1 MLELKFGYANN
12 MLAPK
17 RQKHRKQFRGT
28 WRKIAVKGEKLNFGS
43 FGLKTL
49 VSGWIKD
56 REIEASRVV
65 LARATKKMGKFWIR
79 IFPDKP
85 FTKKPPEVTMGA
97 GKGDVAYFVASV
109 TPGKILFELDGLNKE
124 ESVKVLESVASK
136 LSVKTKVVSK
146 QQ

>member
-1 MLELKFGYANN
+1 

-28 WRKIAVKGEKLNFGS
+28 WRRIAVKGDNLNFGS

-49 VSGWIKD
+49 EKGWIKD
-56 REIEASRVV
+56 REIESARVV
-65 LARATKKMGKFWIR
+65 LARATRKSGKFWIR

-97 GKGDVAYFVASV
+97 GKGDVSHFVASV
-109 TPGKILFELDGLNKE
+109 VPGRVLFEIDGLDE
-124 ESVKVLESVASK
+124 EISRGVLKTVSAK
-136 LSVKTKVVSK
+136 LSLRTKVVNK
-146 QQ
+146 GI